1 MKRILLAFLLMLP
14 VMSAVN
20 RATSDPMPPPCFPC
34 NPPPWP
40 PDDGTRGGVVIELP
54 YFVR

>member
-20 RATSDPMPPPCFPC
+20 RVASDPMPPCLPCPY
-34 NPPPWP
+34 PL
-40 PDDGTRGGVVIELP
+40 PDPGGNGNDVVITMPLGA
-54 YFVR
+54 R

>member
-20 RATSDPMPPPCFPC
+20 RASDPMPPCGPCPY
-34 NPPPWP
+34 PL
-40 PDDGTRGGVVIELP
+40 PDPGTKGGGIVMPLG
-54 YFVR
+54 VR

>member
-20 RATSDPMPPPCFPC
+20 VVSDPMPAPCLPC
-34 NPPPWP
+34 PIPPPDP
-40 PDDGTRGGVVIELP
+40 GNQNGVVIELP
-54 YFVR
+54 YSVR

>member
-20 RATSDPMPPPCFPC
+20 RATSDPMPDPCFPC
-34 NPPPWP
+34 NPPWP
-40 PDDGTRGGVVIELP
+40 PDGTKGGVVIELP
-54 YFVR
+54 LSMR

>member
-20 RATSDPMPPPCFPC
+20 RASDPMPPCLPCPYPLPD
-34 NPPPWP
+34 PP
-40 PDDGTRGGVVIELP
+40 GGNQNGVVIELP
-54 YFVR
+54 YSAR

>member
-20 RATSDPMPPPCFPC
+20 RASDPMPPCFPC
-34 NPPPWP
+34 PYPL
-40 PDDGTRGGVVIELP
+40 PDPGTKGGGGIVMPLG
-54 YFVR
+54 VR

>member
-20 RATSDPMPPPCFPC
+20 RVASDPMPPCFPC
-34 NPPPWP
+34 PYPL
-40 PDDGTRGGVVIELP
+40 PDPGTKGGGGIVMPLG
-54 YFVR
+54 VR